1 MKNFK
6 FKHYDT
12 RNKEWIYSD
21 NLETDGCFYVN
32 TKGVLFLYGYR
43 NKKNEYKEYK
53 SYNVKIHIGK
63 DRDQKDV
70 YSDDTVRHGTYGV
83 GIVKYC
89 SEELGFYIDFGGED
103 WDMHIKQLQNCEL
116 ITE

>member
-12 RNKEWIYSD
+12 RNKEWVFS
-21 NLETDGCFYVN
+21 EKHSTDGCFYVN
-32 TKGVLFLYGYR
+32 PKGILFLYGYR
-43 NKKNEYKEYK
+43 NSKNEYKEYR
-53 SYNVKIHIGK
+53 SYNVKIYIGK
-63 DRDQKDV
+63 DENGKDV
-70 YSDDTVRHGTYGV
+70 YSDDTVRHDTCGV

-89 SEELGFYIDFGGED
+89 TEEIGYYIDFGGED
-103 WDMHIKQLQNCEL
+103 WNMHIKELKNCEL